1 MLSKRLAERRAE
13 VGLSGRALGALA
25 GLSTRIVAL
34 IERGETNPKR
44 TTIDALAV
52 ALGCHAEW
60 LASGCGPKLKR
71 KKAA

>member
-44 TTIDALAV
+44 TTIERLSEV
-52 ALGCHAEW
+52 LGCHAEW
-60 LASGCGPKLKR
+60 LASGTGPRLRR